1 MCMDLVSIETPEENI
16 MVENIMEKVVID
28 FYQKIIFNF
37 SFYSSMLTPYGL
49 PVVFVIFMVVMPHTY
64 NQNIS
69 MVGSGQDLEQD
80 FLPLTRQTRDGG
92 RIPGHTQ
99 VSRRITNE

>member
-28 FYQKIIFNF
+28 FYRKIILNS

-49 PVVFVIFMVVMPHTY
+49 LVVFVTSMVVTLHTY
-64 NQNIS
+64 NLN
-69 MVGSGQDLEQD
+69 
-80 FLPLTRQTRDGG
+80 T
-92 RIPGHTQ
+92 
-99 VSRRITNE
+99 